1 MTNNTNMYKTMDL
14 WAENVIKAWK
24 TKIIALRIKGTNNL
38 FNSFYH
44 HIKTNANGDPVMIE
58 FAFNYYGKFLDM
70 GVGKGVTLENRDHLK
85 SLGLT
90 TRAQKEWYSKIFFAE
105 TQRLKDKLAN
115 AYADQAELIIKT
127 NLESFDTD
135 ENKVNSKSSRNSS
148 NLNKA
153 ARDYDRARG
162 R

>member
-1 MTNNTNMYKTMDL
+1 
-14 WAENVIKAWK
+14 
-24 TKIIALRIKGTNNL
+24 LRIKGAHNP
-38 FNSFYH
+38 FNSFKH
-44 HIKTNANGDPVMIE
+44 HINTNANGDPVMIE

-105 TQRLKDKLAN
+105 TQRLKQKLAKEYSDR
-115 AYADQAELIIKT
+115 AGLIIKT
-127 NLESFDTD
+127 NLESFDID
-135 ENKVNSKSSRNSS
+135 GNKVNSNSSS
-148 NLNKA
+148 NLSNSNNA
-153 ARDYDRARG
+153 ARDYDRVRF